1 MEEVIDG
8 ILLKY
13 APNNKENLLL
23 ILQEIQKEVGH
34 LSGES
39 LSVVSKHLNLPLNRI
54 YGVAT
59 FYDQFHFQ
67 KRGTFHIKVC
77 EGTACYLDQSALL
90 LSHIEKHL
98 KIAAGQTT
106 RDGKFSIELVSCLGA
121 CGKGPAISIN
131 GKLYS
136 QLTKESITGILSSL

>member
-8 ILLKY
+8 ILGKY

-90 LSHIEKHL
+90 RSNIEKHL
-98 KIAAGQTT
+98 KITAGQTT

-131 GKLYS
+131 GNLYA
-136 QLTKESITGILSSL
+136 QLTKESITRILSSL